1 MLRIVLAHPG
11 ATDFDDQGR
20 IKGNLDIPLS
30 PSGIHQVDQS
40 AVELQ
45 DSGISVVY
53 CGPGMANEGTAS
65 MIAKEAGARVK
76 KIDAFVNLDHGLWHG
91 KLVDE
96 VKVNQPKVYRQ
107 WQENPEAVCPPGGET
122 LESARQRIT
131 PVLARILRKHRQGVI
146 AIVAPEPLMS
156 LVRTFVSEGEL
167 GDLWAASS
175 EHGGYE
181 VVEAKAKAGV

>member
-11 ATDFDDQGR
+11 STDFDDQGR

-30 PSGIHQVDQS
+30 PSGVNQVDQS
-40 AVELQ
+40 AYELQ

-53 CGPGMANEGTAS
+53 CGPGMANEATAG

-76 KIDAFVNLDHGLWHG
+76 KLEPFVNVDQGLWHG
-91 KLVDE
+91 KLVEE

-107 WQENPEAVCPPGGET
+107 WQENPEAICPPGGET
-122 LESARQRIT
+122 LDSARQRIR
-131 PVLARILRKHRQGVI
+131 PLLLKILRKHRNGVI

-156 LVRTFVSEGEL
+156 LVRTFVAEGEI

-181 VVEAKAKAGV
+181 VVEAKAKVGV